1 MPEGEVIIA
10 AAPAP
15 AKPHAPSQYIV
26 HSGCFLSSLK
36 LWEGVQSAKKFARTW
51 DFIDVLFSN
60 SIKC

>member
-15 AKPHAPSQYIV
+15 AKPQAPSQYIV
-26 HSGCFLSSLK
+26 YSSCFLSSLE
-36 LWEGVQSAKKFARTW
+36 LWEGVQSVMKSARTW

-60 SIKC
+60 SIKY